1 MVLLNARWRH
11 DGFNNGAMIVAEQD
25 YLTSEVLK
33 LQQNQYPLLYIDYL
47 QKVLTEQH
55 ISLRRVTVKVNN

>member
-1 MVLLNARWRH
+1 
-11 DGFNNGAMIVAEQD
+11 MIVAEQD

-55 ISLRRVTVKVNN
+55 ISSRQVAVKVNK

>member
-1 MVLLNARWRH
+1 MVLLNARWRQ
-11 DGFNNGAMIVAEQD
+11 DGFNGAMIVAEQD

-55 ISLRRVTVKVNN
+55 IYLRRVTEIVNN

>member
-1 MVLLNARWRH
+1 MN
-11 DGFNNGAMIVAEQD
+11 DGFNGAMIVAEQD

-47 QKVLTEQH
+47 
-55 ISLRRVTVKVNN
+55 

>member
-11 DGFNNGAMIVAEQD
+11 DGFIGAMIVAEQD

>member
-1 MVLLNARWRH
+1 
-11 DGFNNGAMIVAEQD
+11 MIVAEQD

>member
-1 MVLLNARWRH
+1 MVLLNARWRQ
-11 DGFNNGAMIVAEQD
+11 DWFNGAMSVAEQD

-47 QKVLTEQH
+47 QKVLTEQQ

>member
-1 MVLLNARWRH
+1 MVLLNARWRQ
-11 DGFNNGAMIVAEQD
+11 DGFNGAMIVAEQD

>member
-1 MVLLNARWRH
+1 MVLLNARWRQ
-11 DGFNNGAMIVAEQD
+11 DGFNGAMIVAEQD

-33 LQQNQYPLLYIDYL
+33 LQQNPLLYIDYL

>member
-1 MVLLNARWRH
+1 MFLLNARWRQ
-11 DGFNNGAMIVAEQD
+11 DGFNGAMIVAEQD

-33 LQQNQYPLLYIDYL
+33 LQQNPLLYIDYL